1 VHLELTQILV
11 CPHCG
16 PPNGLVA
23 FVDRMVERRIV
34 EGRLDCP
41 VCERRHAVRDGTVLL
56 GDMAEA
62 GAEGTGRDVAASTA
76 SAADGDAASMAAALL
91 GPPEGREILLLCGGA
106 ESVAP
111 AIADLRPE
119 AAVVSFGLRS
129 TARHPRV
136 YPVVP
141 SGAGDHLPF
150 RSGTF
155 SGAVLAGDR
164 PDLAS
169 EITPALGAGARL
181 VVLAPHGVRPDR
193 DAPALR
199 ELASDS
205 RAWVG
210 VRA

>member
-1 VHLELTQILV
+1 MHLELTQILT

-23 FVDRMVERRIV
+23 FVDRMEERRIV

-56 GDMAEA
+56 GEVAE
-62 GAEGTGRDVAASTA
+62 EGGEVAATA
-76 SAADGDAASMAAALL
+76 GDDPAPTAAALL
-91 GPPEGREILLLCGGA
+91 GPPEGPEILLLAGGA
-106 ESVAP
+106 EPIAP

-119 AAVVSFGLRS
+119 AAVVTFGPAP
-129 TARHPRV
+129 TGRHSRV

-141 SGAGDHLPF
+141 SAGGHLPF

-155 SGAVLAGDR
+155 GGAVLTGAR
-164 PDLAS
+164 YDLVTNIAP
-169 EITPALGAGARL
+169 TLAAGARL
-181 VVLAPHGVRPDR
+181 IVLAPRGAAPDR
-193 DAPALR
+193 DVPSLR
-199 ELASDS
+199 ELASDA